1 MELKRCIIKRSVYEE
16 MLGGDRFYTILLF
29 IHLCSSSCAMVT
41 LYLCIF
47 LQYVIVGGE
56 DVGWRPFFSAFFLD
70 SSIWHPPSCDCMQL
84 KPKDYFRAPAKKEE
98 EEVAS

>member
-1 MELKRCIIKRSVYEE
+1 
-16 MLGGDRFYTILLF
+16 MLGGDRFYTIL
-29 IHLCSSSCAMVT
+29 LCSSSCAMVT

-47 LQYVIVGGE
+47 LQYVMVGGE
-56 DVGWRPFFSAFFLD
+56 DEGWTFFSAFFLD
-70 SSIWHPPSCDCMQL
+70 SSIWPPPSLDCMQL